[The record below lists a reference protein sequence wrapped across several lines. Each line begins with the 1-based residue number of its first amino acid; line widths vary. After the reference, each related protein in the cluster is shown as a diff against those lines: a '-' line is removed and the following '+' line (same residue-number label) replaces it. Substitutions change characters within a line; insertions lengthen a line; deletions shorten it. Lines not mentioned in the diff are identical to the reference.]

1 MTSYTREFLDRY
13 EKDRAE
19 VFSSAFAVPK
29 LDREDRLQLI
39 YLGLMLGQSKGI
51 ATEHT
56 LIDCARF
63 WWYDDGQYEI
73 SPTYF

>member
-1 MTSYTREFLDRY
+1 MTSYTQEFLDRY
-13 EKDRAE
+13 EKDRAS
-19 VFSSAFAVPK
+19 VFAVPRY
-29 LDREDRLQLI
+29 DREDRLQLI

-51 ATEHT
+51 ATEHS